1 MAVELPI
8 KMIVSVRNPQDS
20 SSLSL
25 RDLPAGPSSS
35 LIIIPIDF
43 NVNESVAAGIAEL
56 KSKHNITSLDVVI
69 ANAAIGTTFPKV
81 IDAKVEDMIPHYQV
95 NVVGVVA
102 LFQAVFP
109 YLEKAKEPKFFP
121 NAVYGTTKAAVHF
134 ITKHIHQEHD
144 NIIAFPIDPGWVQT
158 DMGNGGAVIY
168 GLEKADIDVN
178 TSVTGLTKV
187 LDREADIRKLP
198 VFKDEEAVAAG
209 DGGEF
214 GTGARVRVG
223 VPVAE
228 DVGVR
233 FEDDDAGAD
242 GFGEAGSAF
251 GSSAAATAAASISAL
266 SSKIMEGKITSK
278 DNEHCPR
285 NSMENEASDRRDNA
299 TSEGHWRV
307 PSNDL
312 KRRRAHDVLNI
323 ERGVEEKDSKRPV
336 SEKEGDHESWHVR
349 YFEDGGWKKRMLGNP
364 TLNRA

>member
-1 MAVELPI
+1 MANTTYLITGGNRGIGRGLAAALLTRPSTTV
-8 KMIVSVRNPQDS
+8 IVSVRNPQDS

-109 YLEKAKEPKFFP
+109 YLEKAKEPKFVTIGSSAGFIADMIPFP

-187 LDREADIRKLP
+187 ID
-198 VFKDEEAVAAG
+198 
-209 DGGEF
+209 
-214 GTGARVRVG
+214 
-223 VPVAE
+223 
-228 DVGVR
+228 
-233 FEDDDAGAD
+233 
-242 GFGEAGSAF
+242 
-251 GSSAAATAAASISAL
+251 AATRETHSGRMWIYTG
-266 SSKIMEGKITSK
+266 E
-278 DNEHCPR
+278 EH
-285 NSMENEASDRRDNA
+285 
-299 TSEGHWRV
+299 
-307 PSNDL
+307 
-312 KRRRAHDVLNI
+312 
-323 ERGVEEKDSKRPV
+323 
-336 SEKEGDHESWHVR
+336 SW
-349 YFEDGGWKKRMLGNP
+349 
-364 TLNRA
+364 